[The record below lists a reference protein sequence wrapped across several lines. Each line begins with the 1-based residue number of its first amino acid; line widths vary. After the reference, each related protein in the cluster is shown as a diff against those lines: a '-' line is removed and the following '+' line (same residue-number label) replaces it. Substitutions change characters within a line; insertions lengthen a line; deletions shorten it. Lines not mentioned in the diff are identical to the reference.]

1 MLDPIVALGIAGNCI
16 YNGILKENIDLEI
29 VIEDLAVVARKLEM
43 LNATT
48 TGHNGL
54 DDLCQRCGKTA
65 GELLAALYGFKT
77 RGQKSKV
84 QSVRMALKAIWGK
97 KGVEEMRTR
106 LEEFRDELQF
116 HVLVS
121 LKCEIDVEDTKRL
134 ERFKTLDAHANTIF
148 DALSEQ
154 QVSIQANDARSDKR
168 HIKTVAIIVS
178 KQKEGHT
185 QVVKSVAEAGDQV
198 VQAVAASAE
207 AIQETLSAESIKA
220 DNRHQHTAEV
230 IVAKQIKAH
239 TEVIETLQSLNCSSR
254 AEQEAT
260 RRELEQLKQALT
272 KTEQDIETRVEEL
285 KEFVEAL
292 NRTRDDK
299 LRRQLQERSNAI
311 TVALSAMAIVHES
324 LQCKISSVQ
333 AYAKRMMI
341 SANLSS
347 WSLKPQ
353 APQLHSDCVWAKE
366 LESAE
371 VHELPAIEPVGSE
384 LNTPMESRM
393 REEDWPVS
401 TLPLSPLP
409 LLCAMTEMRDARA
422 GNMSPR
428 HDTFYHP

>member
-1 MLDPIVALGIAGNCI
+1 
-16 YNGILKENIDLEI
+16 
-29 VIEDLAVVARKLEM
+29 
-43 LNATT
+43 
-48 TGHNGL
+48 
-54 DDLCQRCGKTA
+54 
-65 GELLAALYGFKT
+65 
-77 RGQKSKV
+77 
-84 QSVRMALKAIWGK
+84 
-97 KGVEEMRTR
+97 
-106 LEEFRDELQF
+106 
-116 HVLVS
+116 
-121 LKCEIDVEDTKRL
+121 L

-272 KTEQDIETRVEEL
+272 KTEQDIKTRVEEL

-299 LRRQLQERSNAI
+299 LRRQLQERSNTI

-324 LQCKISSVQ
+324 LQVIV
-333 AYAKRMMI
+333 
-341 SANLSS
+341 L
-347 WSLKPQ
+347 L
-353 APQLHSDCVWAKE
+353 
-366 LESAE
+366 
-371 VHELPAIEPVGSE
+371 LPG
-384 LNTPMESRM
+384 
-393 REEDWPVS
+393 
-401 TLPLSPLP
+401 
-409 LLCAMTEMRDARA
+409 
-422 GNMSPR
+422 
-428 HDTFYHP
+428 